1 MLRGVRVM
9 VALLKNWGDQ
19 SELGFK
25 NSELV
30 FFVELSAS
38 VNWWE
43 EGVDSQLLLQTL
55 SCDC

>member
-1 MLRGVRVM
+1 MGVRVM

-25 NSELV
+25 NAELV